1 MTLAAL
7 AVAAALASATPA
19 AKPTPEPEPTPVVSD
34 ADLGELRARALAFPV
49 PQVSPATV
57 PDTFADRRGGG
68 GARPHEALDI
78 AAPRGA
84 PVVAV
89 DDATV
94 VKLFRSV
101 PGGLTIYLFDGAR
114 RFAYYYAHLDRYAPG
129 LAEGQSVARGD
140 VIGYV
145 GTTGNAAPDAP
156 HLHFAIFKLEP
167 KPRWWH
173 GTPLDSHPLLVAPR

>member
-1 MTLAAL
+1 
-7 AVAAALASATPA
+7 
-19 AKPTPEPEPTPVVSD
+19 
-34 ADLGELRARALAFPV
+34 
-49 PQVSPATV
+49 SPATV
-57 PDTFADRRGGG
+57 PDTYADRRGRG
-68 GARPHEALDI
+68 PHEALDI

-89 DDATV
+89 DDGTV

-129 LAEGQSVARGD
+129 LAEGQRVARGD
-140 VIGYV
+140 VLGFV
-145 GTTGNAAPDAP
+145 GTTGNAATDAP

-167 KPRWWH
+167 EPRWWH
-173 GTPLDSHPLLVAPR
+173 GTALDPYPLLVPAR